1 MGEERFV
8 APMHQKLNL
17 HCSMNKDQETP
28 MKTSFTF
35 RRLTAAAVVAFAAG
49 FTVIAHADQSTDAP
63 QVIVKYA
70 DLSVSSPQGAVALY
84 HRIRAAAVTVCQPLD
99 ESNLASKQTAN
110 ACIHKA
116 LADAVAEV
124 DQPALSAVYREKNRL
139 PVSPVL
145 TAGNR

>member
-1 MGEERFV
+1 
-8 APMHQKLNL
+8 
-17 HCSMNKDQETP
+17 

-35 RRLTAAAVVAFAAG
+35 RRLTAAAAVAAFAAG
-49 FTVIAHADQSTDAP
+49 FTVTAQADQSTDAP
-63 QVIVKYA
+63 QVTVKYA
-70 DLSVSSPQGAVALY
+70 DLSVSSPQGAAALY
-84 HRIRAAAVTVCQPLD
+84 HRIRAAAMTVCQPLD
-99 ESNLASKQTAN
+99 ESNLASKQTTA

-116 LADAVAEV
+116 VADAVAEV